1 MGADASMASGILAEF
16 RYSPPPQMS
25 DLVTASID
33 RLRPY
38 QGGKPIE
45 ELARE
50 KGLSDIVKLASNE
63 NPLGPSPRAVEA
75 ALSALANVHR
85 YPDGVAHRLR
95 SAIAEFHRVE
105 LAEVVHGNGSNELL
119 ELLVRTFTT
128 PQHHVVFGTP
138 GFSMYPVI
146 AGAHGVPYTAVPTT
160 TDLVHDLSAMLA
172 ALRPETRVLILDNPN
187 NPTGTYVAE
196 QPLVEFLRAVPASVI
211 VVLDEAYF
219 EFADQSDYPNG
230 LRLRHEHERLVVL
243 RTFSKAYG
251 LAGFRVGYGIGPA
264 KIMDYVNRLRA
275 PFNVSVPSQ
284 EAGIA
289 ALADVAHLSLSVSNN
304 RTERQFLTAGLAA
317 LARRVYPSQTNFVL
331 ADFDRPSIAIYEQ
344 LLDRGVIVRPIPGLS
359 RCLRISVGTHAEN
372 QRFLTA
378 LAEVCG

>member
-1 MGADASMASGILAEF
+1 MTRGIRPEF

-33 RLRPY
+33 RLKPY

-50 KGLSDIVKLASNE
+50 KGLVDIVKLASNE
-63 NPLGPSPRAVEA
+63 NPLGPSPLSVKA
-75 ALSALANVHR
+75 ALAALENAHR

-95 SAIAEFHRVE
+95 SAIAEFHQVD

-128 PQHHVVFGTP
+128 PAHHVVFGTP

-160 TDLVHDLSAMLA
+160 ADHVHDLDAMLA
-172 ALRPETRVLILDNPN
+172 ALRPETRVVILDNPN
-187 NPTGTYVAE
+187 NPTGTYVAKE
-196 QPLVEFLRAVPASVI
+196 PLIAFLRAVPPSVI

-230 LRLRHEHERLVVL
+230 LLLRGERERLVVL

-251 LAGFRVGYGIGPA
+251 LAGFRVGYGIGPTNL
-264 KIMDYVNRLRA
+264 MDYVNRLRA
-275 PFNVSVPSQ
+275 PFNVGVPSQ

-289 ALADVAHLSLSVSNN
+289 ALADVAHLSRSVANN
-304 RTERQFLTAGLAA
+304 SAERQFLTTGLSS

-331 ADFDRPSIAIYEQ
+331 ADFDRPSAELYEK
-344 LLDRGVIVRPIPGLS
+344 LLDRGVIVRPIPGLLHS
-359 RCLRISVGTHAEN
+359 LRVSVGTHAEN

-378 LAEVCG
+378 LAEVCA

>member
-1 MGADASMASGILAEF
+1 MARGICAEF

-33 RLRPY
+33 RLKPY

-50 KGLSDIVKLASNE
+50 KGLVDIVKLASNE
-63 NPLGPSPRAVEA
+63 NPLGPSPLAIEA
-75 ALSALANVHR
+75 ATRALANVHR

-95 SAIAEFHRVE
+95 SAVAEFHRVD
-105 LAEVVHGNGSNELL
+105 ASEVVHGNGSNELL

-146 AGAHGVPYTAVPTT
+146 TGAHGVPHTAVPTT
-160 TDLVHDLSAMLA
+160 PDRVHDLDAILA
-172 ALRPETRVLILDNPN
+172 ALRPETRVVILDNPN

-196 QPLVEFLRAVPASVI
+196 QPLVAFLRAVPAEVI

-219 EFADQSDYPNG
+219 EFADASDYPDG
-230 LRLRHEHERLVVL
+230 LRLRQEHERLVVL

-251 LAGFRVGYGIGPA
+251 LAGFRVGYGIGSA
-264 KIMDYVNRLRA
+264 RLMDYVNRLRA

-289 ALADVAHLSLSVSNN
+289 ALGDLEHLSRSVANN
-304 RTERQFLTAGLAA
+304 TAERQFLTAGLAP
-317 LARRVYPSQTNFVL
+317 LSRRIYPSQTNFIL
-331 ADFDRPSIAIYEQ
+331 ADFDQPSGELYEK

-359 RCLRISVGTHAEN
+359 QSLRVSVGTRAEN
-372 QRFLTA
+372 EKFLAA
-378 LAEVCG
+378 LAEVCA